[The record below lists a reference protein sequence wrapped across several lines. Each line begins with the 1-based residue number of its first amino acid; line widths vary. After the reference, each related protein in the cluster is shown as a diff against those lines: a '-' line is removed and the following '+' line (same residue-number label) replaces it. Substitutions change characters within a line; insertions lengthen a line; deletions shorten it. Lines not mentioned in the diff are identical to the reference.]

1 MALNNFSD
9 NQAGDQGF
17 KNMPSNQK
25 TVFISLS
32 ILGLAV
38 MVLGVWQLVNK
49 INSPFRL
56 SEAELA
62 AEGMMRANIVD
73 QSVDTDGDGLTD
85 YEEIFIYGTSP
96 YLEDTDGD
104 GISDK
109 DEIERGTNP
118 NCPEGQDCF
127 SLNNFTAQPETPQGS
142 GVSEEILPG
151 LGDIG
156 LTEEIT
162 EEDMRQALAGE
173 MDVATLRQL
182 LLESGADKEVLY
194 QISDEDLLQS
204 YQEVLNNNNEEE

>member
-182 LLESGADKEVLY
+182 LLESGADKEVLD